1 MGAHLRD
8 AGTRWTWNQN
18 KGNGV
23 ELMPVHKYKNRAG
36 KIKWRFQFSLPGSTR
51 KQRNRVFGSGYATK
65 GEATA
70 AEAARRIEEQ
80 QKRELAKAGA
90 SVAAELP
97 KTLSALLDEFF
108 RHHVDEKLAPKTVE
122 RYHEQAAYV
131 DPELLAM
138 PLMEITP
145 LHLNREWGR
154 LLTRGGHTRRT
165 KTPRPMSAKTVRNIA
180 GVVSS
185 AFARAIKWGLVATNP
200 VTNSEPPRVK
210 KHLAIALT
218 PAQQA
223 MVLESASGPW
233 CMRAYLKV
241 DAATGCRRGE
251 LLALRWS
258 DLVDGC
264 AIIARSLTQTR
275 KGLEFKGTK
284 TEKPR
289 LVVLP
294 ESAITAL
301 VAHRQQQ
308 DEFRRQFGPDYRAD
322 LDLVFANPDG
332 TPLKPNSISASVST
346 LFKRLKIPKPK
357 GAALHLLRH
366 SHTSVLLAE
375 GVPLPAVS
383 ARLGHSSVRT
393 TQEIYAHMITGQDEE
408 AARKWEAYQKRNR
421 PAEPENWKGN
431 VQ

>member
-1 MGAHLRD
+1 MRYGIF
-8 AGTRWTWNQN
+8 RWTCGATR
-18 KGNGV
+18 GNGV
-23 ELMPVHKYKNRAG
+23 ELMSVHKRQRRSG
-36 KIKWRFQFSLPGSTR
+36 KISWSFQFSLPGASR
-51 KQRNRVFGSGYATK
+51 KDRKRVFGNGFATK
-65 GEATA
+65 GEAIA

-80 QKRELAKAGA
+80 QKCELAKAGA

-97 KTLSALLDEFF
+97 KTLAKLLDEFF
-108 RHHVDEKLAPKTVE
+108 RQHVDQKLAPKTVE
-122 RYHEQAAYV
+122 RYHEQAAYL

-138 PLMEITP
+138 PLTEITP

-154 LLTRGGHTRRT
+154 LLKCGGHTRRAR
-165 KTPRPMSAKTVRNIA
+165 TPRPMSAKTVRNIA

-200 VTNSEPPRVK
+200 VTNSEPPRIK

-218 PAQQA
+218 PAQQD

-233 CMRAYLKV
+233 CMRTYLQV

-258 DLVDGC
+258 DLVDDH

-275 KGLEFKGTK
+275 DGLEFKGTK

-301 VAHRQQQ
+301 AAHRQQQ

-332 TPLKPNSISASVST
+332 TPLKPDSISASVSA

-393 TQEIYAHMITGQDEE
+393 TQEIYAHMITGQDTE
-408 AARKWEAYQKRNR
+408 AARKWEEYQKRNR
-421 PAEPENWKGN
+421 PARPENPKGN

>member
-1 MGAHLRD
+1 MTVFKR
-8 AGTRWTWNQN
+8 
-18 KGNGV
+18 
-23 ELMPVHKYKNRAG
+23 KYRSGQVGWAY
-36 KIKWRFQFSLPGSTR
+36 QFALPGATR
-51 KQRNRVFGSGYATK
+51 GERRRITGSGFSTK
-65 GEATA
+65 REAED
-70 AEAARRIEEQ
+70 AEAIRRIEEH
-80 QKRELAKAGA
+80 QKQDLAKAGA
-90 SVAAELP
+90 SIAAEPP
-97 KTLSALLDEFF
+97 KTLSTLLDEFI
-108 RHHVDEKLAPKTVE
+108 RHSEDKLAPKTVE
-122 RYHEQAAYV
+122 RYREQSAYL
-131 DPELLAM
+131 DPALLAM
-138 PLMEITP
+138 SLPEVTP
-145 LHLNREWGR
+145 LHLTREWDR
-154 LLTRGGHTRRT
+154 LLKTGGHTRR
-165 KTPRPMSAKTVRNIA
+165 KMTPRPLSAKTVRNIA

-185 AFARAIKWGLVATNP
+185 AFARAIRWGLSPTNP

-210 KHLAIALT
+210 KYLAIALT
-218 PAQQA
+218 PAQQD
-223 MVLESASGPW
+223 MVIESASGPW
-233 CMRAYLKV
+233 CMRTYLKV

-258 DLVDGC
+258 DIVDGC

-275 KGLEFKGTK
+275 NGLEFKGTK

-289 LVVLP
+289 PVVLP
-294 ESAITAL
+294 ASAITAL
-301 VAHRQQQ
+301 AVHRQQQ

-332 TPLKPNSISASVST
+332 TPLKPDSISASVSA

-366 SHTSVLLAE
+366 THTSVLLAE

-408 AARKWEAYQKRNR
+408 AARKWEEYQKLNR
-421 PAEPENWKGN
+421 PAAVEHRKGS